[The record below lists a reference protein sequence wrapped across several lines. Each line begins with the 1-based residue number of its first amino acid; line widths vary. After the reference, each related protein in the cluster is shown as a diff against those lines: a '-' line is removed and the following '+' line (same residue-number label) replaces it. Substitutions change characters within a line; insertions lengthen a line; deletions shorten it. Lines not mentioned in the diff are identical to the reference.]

1 MEEKIPYIAHE
12 GAMARMERTIKRLII
27 TVAILAIML
36 FACNACWLYAWCQYD
51 YESSQTTT
59 TVTQDGEGS
68 NVYGDENNVNG
79 ADNSK
84 KDKEKSAQKKE
95 R

>member
-12 GAMARMERTIKRLII
+12 GAMARMERTVKRLII

-51 YESSQTTT
+51 YEGSAV
-59 TVTQDGEGS
+59 TVDGKDGNANYIGNDGEINNG
-68 NVYGDENNVNG
+68 EN
-79 ADNSK
+79 SSEET
-84 KDKEKSAQKKE
+84 KEKKE
-95 R
+95 KR